1 MWRIKTQK
9 GNTEGHG
16 RGDQNGALEV
26 LIPVEADVH
35 NFDKE
40 QDGPHQREKSDIKVK
55 RGIMIRIRITV
66 FQIRNTACN
75 IGPSGRR
82 ERRLDFLSFDLHP
95 LHFNARDSLTR
106 SMFFNYC

>member
-35 NFDKE
+35 NFDME
-40 QDGPHQREKSDIKVK
+40 QDPDPHQREESDIKVK
-55 RGIMIRIRITV
+55 RGSRIRIRITV

-82 ERRLDFLSFDLHP
+82 ERRLDILSFVLHP
-95 LHFNARDSLTR
+95 LHFNSRDSLTR
-106 SMFFNYC
+106 SMFF